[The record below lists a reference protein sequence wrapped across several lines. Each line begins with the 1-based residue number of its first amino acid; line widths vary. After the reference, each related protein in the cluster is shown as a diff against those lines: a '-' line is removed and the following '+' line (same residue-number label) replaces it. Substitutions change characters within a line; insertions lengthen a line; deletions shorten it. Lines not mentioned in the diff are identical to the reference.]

1 LDDALKK
8 AGVSVIT
15 FMALEPEFEES
26 TKAFNETISML
37 QQVKKHFHDK
47 NGPFT
52 SFLWV
57 NTIEHGAK
65 LMRDFD
71 VPDMLPSMFIVN
83 DKKKVY
89 RIHRDAFEKDSIVS
103 FLKDVWEGRGRFF
116 KYDFVPT
123 LDKKA
128 KDEL

>member
-1 LDDALKK
+1 LKK

-15 FMALEPEFEES
+15 FVTLEPEFEES
-26 TKAFNETISML
+26 VKAFNETIEML

-52 SFLWV
+52 NFIWV
-57 NTIEHGAK
+57 NSVERGAK

-83 DKKKVY
+83 DKKKLY
-89 RIHRDAFEKDSIVS
+89 RIHRDAFEKDAIVS
-103 FLKDVWEGRGRFF
+103 FLKDVWDGRGRFF
-116 KYDFVPT
+116 KYEFAPT
-123 LDKKA
+123 LDKPSKV
-128 KDEL
+128 KEEL